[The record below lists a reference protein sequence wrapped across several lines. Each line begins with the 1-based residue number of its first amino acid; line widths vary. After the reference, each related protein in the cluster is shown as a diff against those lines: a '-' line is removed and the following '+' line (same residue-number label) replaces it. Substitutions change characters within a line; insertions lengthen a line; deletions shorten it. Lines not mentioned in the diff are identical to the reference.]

1 MRKSCQKIAILTSS
15 ILLSS
20 SVILCAATAEADV
33 AVSNNATINNTGT
46 NANTNTNA
54 QLSQQA
60 QQTKEIQQT
69 KPEQTTKPE
78 QKPKQQ
84 NSSSITSPIFAA
96 QNVLVTTPTQNNNDL
111 PTHEKGTSA
120 LVFNFDYAEDPG
132 YAHITP
138 SAISSV
144 NNTTVKNLWNSLQIT
159 VSKSE
164 DTDKD
169 KNKNSNKD
177 KNKTISKTYTVNNT
191 EVSQYVDSNGQ
202 VIKKN
207 DSVYHFGGYWKDGDV
222 LTVKVDPTA
231 LTKAGYHLSKD
242 VYEKGDV
249 EAKTYINGEGYNVF
263 KITYKNS
270 TKNANGN
277 AKAMIVRIPLG
288 KLNVIFDSQ
297 GGSIN
302 GKTENIS
309 NTVKGDNTV
318 EFPKDPTKNGLH
330 FNGWYTQFPTTL
342 NGKVFPNNLGGKIWY
357 WSNKNKLSDYS
368 NDSPWILY
376 NDSGIDKPGDQKFLL
391 RAQWVAKVTFNAENG
406 SKTEEKYFLE
416 GSKLFALPANPTKA
430 NYTFKEWNTKSD
442 GTGKSIN
449 SAVAANLQLNNDLT
463 LYAIYTPV
471 ASKDNPPKNNTNP
484 IQNPNSENPTS
495 PNDHINKPNPSKQ
508 QNQDDSPLQYTPF
521 DINDN
526 NAGISYLSVIPQVT
540 HKLNEN
546 IEKFSNDKGEIT
558 AQMSNR
564 TTISTGVQQKHN
576 EFNHVQTCNIKSG
589 LANTGFD
596 LRTAWYAALLTIAG
610 VTATT
615 IKTVALKSTSKRK
628 H

>member
-1 MRKSCQKIAILTSS
+1 MTSS

-20 SVILCAATAEADV
+20 SVILCATTAEANV

-54 QLSQQA
+54 QSSQQA

-84 NSSSITSPIFAA
+84 NDSSITSVIFAA
-96 QNVLVTTPTQNNNDL
+96 QNVLTTTPTQNNDDL
-111 PTHEKGTSA
+111 PAHEQGTSA
-120 LVFNFDYAEDPG
+120 LVFNFDYAEDPKH
-132 YAHITP
+132 AHITP

-144 NNTTVKNLWNSLQIT
+144 NDTVKKLWNSLQIT

-164 DTDKD
+164 DTARDKG
-169 KNKNSNKD
+169 KNGNKD
-177 KNKTISKTYTVNNT
+177 KNKTTSKTYTVNNT
-191 EVSQYVDSNGQ
+191 EVSQYVDSNGN
-202 VIKKN
+202 VIKKS

-222 LTVKVDPTA
+222 LTVKVDPNA

-242 VYEKGDV
+242 VYEKGDAD
-249 EAKTYINGEGYNVF
+249 AKTYINGEGYNVF
-263 KITYKNS
+263 KITYKKG
-270 TKNANGN
+270 TKNAYGN
-277 AKAMIVRIPLG
+277 VKAMIVRIPLG
-288 KLNVIFDSQ
+288 KLNVIFDSK

-309 NTVKGDNTV
+309 KTVKGDNTV
-318 EFPKDPTKNGLH
+318 DFPKNPTKNGLH

-342 NGKVFPNNLGGKIWY
+342 NGKPFPNNLGGTIWY
-357 WSNKNKLSDYS
+357 WSNENKFSDYS
-368 NDSPWILY
+368 NDNPWILY
-376 NDSGIDKPGDQKFLL
+376 NDSKIDEPGDQKFLL

-406 SKTEEKYFLE
+406 SNPEEKYFLE
-416 GSKLFALPANPTKA
+416 GSNLFALPENPTKE
-430 NYTFKEWNTKSD
+430 NCIFKEWNTKAD

-449 SAVAANLQLNNDLT
+449 ANSASNLKLNSDLT

-471 ASKDNPPKNNTNP
+471 PPKNNPPKNNPNL

-495 PNDHINKPNPSKQ
+495 PNDYINKPNHSKQ
-508 QNQDDSPLQYTPF
+508 QNQDNSPLQYVPF
-521 DINDN
+521 DTNDN

-546 IEKFSNDKGEIT
+546 IEKFSNDKGKIT

-576 EFNHVQTCNIKSG
+576 EFNHVQACDRKSG

-615 IKTVALKSTSKRK
+615 IKTIALKSTSKRK

>member
-1 MRKSCQKIAILTSS
+1 MTSS

-376 NDSGIDKPGDQKFLL
+376 NDSGIDKTRRSKILIESTMGCKGD
-391 RAQWVAKVTFNAENG
+391 
-406 SKTEEKYFLE
+406 
-416 GSKLFALPANPTKA
+416 
-430 NYTFKEWNTKSD
+430 
-442 GTGKSIN
+442 I
-449 SAVAANLQLNNDLT
+449 
-463 LYAIYTPV
+463 
-471 ASKDNPPKNNTNP
+471 
-484 IQNPNSENPTS
+484 
-495 PNDHINKPNPSKQ
+495 
-508 QNQDDSPLQYTPF
+508 
-521 DINDN
+521 
-526 NAGISYLSVIPQVT
+526 
-540 HKLNEN
+540 
-546 IEKFSNDKGEIT
+546 
-558 AQMSNR
+558 
-564 TTISTGVQQKHN
+564 
-576 EFNHVQTCNIKSG
+576 
-589 LANTGFD
+589 
-596 LRTAWYAALLTIAG
+596 
-610 VTATT
+610 
-615 IKTVALKSTSKRK
+615 
-628 H
+628 

>member
-1 MRKSCQKIAILTSS
+1 M
-15 ILLSS
+15 
-20 SVILCAATAEADV
+20 
-33 AVSNNATINNTGT
+33 
-46 NANTNTNA
+46 
-54 QLSQQA
+54 
-60 QQTKEIQQT
+60 
-69 KPEQTTKPE
+69 
-78 QKPKQQ
+78 
-84 NSSSITSPIFAA
+84 
-96 QNVLVTTPTQNNNDL
+96 
-111 PTHEKGTSA
+111 
-120 LVFNFDYAEDPG
+120 
-132 YAHITP
+132 
-138 SAISSV
+138 
-144 NNTTVKNLWNSLQIT
+144 
-159 VSKSE
+159 
-164 DTDKD
+164 
-169 KNKNSNKD
+169 
-177 KNKTISKTYTVNNT
+177 
-191 EVSQYVDSNGQ
+191 
-202 VIKKN
+202 
-207 DSVYHFGGYWKDGDV
+207 
-222 LTVKVDPTA
+222 
-231 LTKAGYHLSKD
+231 
-242 VYEKGDV
+242 
-249 EAKTYINGEGYNVF
+249 
-263 KITYKNS
+263 
-270 TKNANGN
+270 
-277 AKAMIVRIPLG
+277 
-288 KLNVIFDSQ
+288 
-297 GGSIN
+297 
-302 GKTENIS
+302 
-309 NTVKGDNTV
+309 
-318 EFPKDPTKNGLH
+318 
-330 FNGWYTQFPTTL
+330 
-342 NGKVFPNNLGGKIWY
+342 
-357 WSNKNKLSDYS
+357 
-368 NDSPWILY
+368 
-376 NDSGIDKPGDQKFLL
+376 

>member
-33 AVSNNATINNTGT
+33 AVSNSATINNTGT

-54 QLSQQA
+54 QLSQQT

-111 PTHEKGTSA
+111 PTHEEGTSA

-132 YAHITP
+132 YAHSTP

-144 NNTTVKNLWNSLQIT
+144 NDTVKNLWNSLQIT

-164 DTDKD
+164 DTNKDKD
-169 KNKNSNKD
+169 KNR
-177 KNKTISKTYTVNNT
+177 TTSKTYTVNNIP
-191 EVSQYVDSNGQ
+191 VSQYVDSNGQ

-222 LTVKVDPTA
+222 LTVKVDPSA
-231 LTKAGYHLSKD
+231 LTNAGYHLSKD

-342 NGKVFPNNLGGKIWY
+342 NGNVLPNNLGGKIWY
-357 WSNKNKLSDYS
+357 WSNKNKFSDYS
-368 NDSPWILY
+368 NDNRWFIY
-376 NDSGIDKPGDQKFLL
+376 NEIDKPGDQKFLL

-406 SKTEEKYFLE
+406 NKPEEKYFLE
-416 GSKLFALPANPTKA
+416 GSNLFALPANPTKA

-449 SAVAANLQLNNDLT
+449 AAAAANLQLNNDLT

-471 ASKDNPPKNNTNP
+471 APKDNPPKNNP
-484 IQNPNSENPTS
+484 NPTQDS
-495 PNDHINKPNPSKQ
+495 NGKDSTSSNNKPEETNPSKQ
-508 QNQDDSPLQYTPF
+508 QNQDDSPLQYAPF

-526 NAGISYLSVIPQVT
+526 NAGTSYLSVIPQVT

-576 EFNHVQTCNIKSG
+576 EFNHVQTCNRKSG

-610 VTATT
+610 VTSTT